1 LFGTYPEL
9 INWNLDKQQE
19 TNLSDDGSTVFQSTM
34 SLLLQMNKPKPDQ
47 ELEQEHKQKL
57 GSKTSIWK
65 RRRDQVYFKLTLN
78 PRTSMVQEF

>member
-19 TNLSDDGSTVFQSTM
+19 TNLSDDSITVFQSTM
-34 SLLLQMNKPKPDQ
+34 SLLLQMNKSNQDQ

-57 GSKTSIWK
+57 ESRTSILK
-65 RRRDQVYFKLTLN
+65 RRRDQAYFKLTLN
-78 PRTSMVQEF
+78 PRTSMAQEF